1 MARFWLHNGF
11 LDMRGEKMS
20 KSLGNVVRVP
30 EALEHWSPGRE
41 RCELLICILAHTID
55 SQLDFDERCADQSA
69 KAT

>member
-30 EALEHWSPGRE
+30 DALESGSGRSNPASFAVSTHY
-41 RCELLICILAHTID
+41 R
-55 SQLDFDERCADQSA
+55 QPVDFTEEG
-69 KAT
+69 